1 MRVYT
6 KWFAR
11 LGLLLGATALLTCFY
26 PKYLFYGMLCSVL
39 GTLLSVG
46 VIFTRSKYAIPTKWN
61 HISFFSIVL
70 CSAPVIYVLVI
81 LFVLKK

>member
-1 MRVYT
+1 MRLYT

-11 LGLLLGATALLTCFY
+11 LGFLLGAAALATCFF

-61 HISFFSIVL
+61 HISFLSIAL
-70 CSAPVIYVLVI
+70 ASAPVIYVLVI
-81 LFVLKK
+81 LFVIKK